1 MRPLAA
7 LAIAASLG
15 ACVAATP
22 IAGGPRGVCTD
33 SALGSYLGQPA
44 SQDLGARLLASSGA
58 RVLRWAGVGMMMTME
73 YRADRLTVHLGP
85 TNLVTEARC
94 G

>member
-33 SALGSYLGQPA
+33 SALGPYLGQPA
-44 SQDLGARLLASSGA
+44 NQDLSAAAR
-58 RVLRWAGVGMMMTME
+58 
-73 YRADRLTVHLGP
+73 
-85 TNLVTEARC
+85 
-94 G
+94 